1 MSSPSVIIVDD
12 DPVVVFLHQF
22 LVKQSELSTDPLAF
36 HNGQEALDHLDSLDH
51 QNRRSL
57 LLLDINMP
65 TMNGWDLLEAINA
78 RSYADHISAIIVSSS
93 IDINDH
99 KKAKTY
105 KQVKGYLEKP
115 IRVKE
120 LHDLKTDNFPGFD

>member
-1 MSSPSVIIVDD
+1 MDSPSVIIVDD
-12 DPVVVFLHQF
+12 DPAFVFLHQL
-22 LVKQSELSTDPLAF
+22 LVKQSELSADPLVF
-36 HNGQEALDHLDSLDH
+36 FNGQEALDHLDSVDH
-51 QNRRSL
+51 RNGQSL

-78 RSYADHISAIIVSSS
+78 RSYAEHVFAIIVSSS
-93 IDINDH
+93 IDTNDH

-105 KQVKGYLEKP
+105 KQVMGYLEKP

-120 LHDLKTDNFPGFD
+120 LRNFTGPFVSEE